1 MEFLIKESQL
11 KVILNEEN
19 SSRITE
25 SIKTL
30 NNYTV
35 NLVKQLK
42 SFYGLNFKML
52 LTWGTSVGGL
62 MMPLDNFI
70 KSGNFNLNERE
81 EILILGAIAC
91 ILFSENQKNIDTL
104 INKIKE
110 DGLYDVFEIIKN
122 KGEELKTSFV
132 DFLLSLKVSIGSFLE
147 MTAYAFLI
155 PIIFDVLNTV
165 DQSVSIRQ
173 GSLLVAERIIASGL
187 VFLSKEAIYNVV
199 RKIIK
204 RVG

>member
-11 KVILNEEN
+11 KIILNEEN

-30 NNYTV
+30 NDYTV

-81 EILILGAIAC
+81 EILILGAIAS
-91 ILFSENQKNIDTL
+91 ILFYENQKNIDTL
-104 INKIKE
+104 LKKINE

-147 MTAYAFLI
+147 MTSYAFLI
-155 PIIFDVLNTV
+155 PIIFDILNV
-165 DQSVSIRQ
+165 ADQSISIRQ

-187 VFLSKEAIYNVV
+187 VFLSKEVIYNVV

-204 RVG
+204 RIG

>member
-11 KVILNEEN
+11 KLILNEEN
-19 SSRITE
+19 NSRITE
-25 SIKTL
+25 SVKVL
-30 NNYTV
+30 NEYTV

-42 SFYGLNFKML
+42 SFYGLNLKML

-70 KSGNFNLNERE
+70 KSGNFNLSERE
-81 EILILGAIAC
+81 EILIIGAVASL
-91 ILFSENQKNIDTL
+91 LFFENQKNISTL
-104 INKIKE
+104 MKKIKE
-110 DGLYDVFEIIKN
+110 DGLLDVFEIIKN
-122 KGEELKTSFV
+122 KGEELKNSFV

-155 PIIFDVLNTV
+155 PIIFDILNVV
-165 DQSVSIRQ
+165 DQSITIRQ
-173 GSLLVAERIIASGL
+173 GSLLVTERILASGV
-187 VFLSKEAIYNVV
+187 VFLSKEVIYNVI

-204 RVG
+204 RIN

>member
-11 KVILNEEN
+11 KLILNEEN
-19 SSRITE
+19 NSRITDSVKILNE
-25 SIKTL
+25 YTL
-30 NNYTV
+30 

-42 SFYGLNFKML
+42 SFYGLNLKML

-70 KSGNFNLNERE
+70 KSGNFDLSERE
-81 EILILGAIAC
+81 EILIIGAVAS
-91 ILFSENQKNIDTL
+91 ILFFENQRNITTL
-104 INKIKE
+104 LKKIKE
-110 DGLYDVFEIIKN
+110 DGLSDVFEIVKN

-132 DFLLSLKVSIGSFLE
+132 DFLSSLKVSVGSFLE

-155 PIIFDVLNTV
+155 PIIFDVLNVV
-165 DQSVSIRQ
+165 DQSISIRQ
-173 GSLLVAERIIASGL
+173 GALLVTERILASGV
-187 VFLSKEAIYNVV
+187 VFLSKEAIYGVI

-204 RVG
+204 RIN